1 MGAGQNGPPGQD
13 AQRQDP
19 GNAPDQLQK
28 MVERNAL
35 DQKRRSRL
43 AHKLKSFQLII

>member
-1 MGAGQNGPPGQD
+1 MYLQLMGVGQNGPPGQD

-28 MVERNAL
+28 MVGMSAL
-35 DQKRRSRL
+35 DQKRKSRL
-43 AHKLKSFQLII
+43 AHKL